1 MTWIKICGMTTAEAV
16 EAALGARVDAIGF
29 VFAESVR
36 RLTPEMANRLAAPAR
51 GKVACVAVTRHP
63 SQQALDEILEVFRP
77 DVLQTDAVD
86 LTTLR
91 VPAGLARLPVLR
103 GNPSTELLPARI
115 LFEGPASGTGQTCD
129 WTSARQL
136 AVRTELVLA
145 GGLSTDNVAAAIADV
160 QPFGVDVS
168 SGVESRP
175 GIKDPAKIAGF
186 AQVVRNARVVAQ
198 RRETH
203 AAHEASAQTP
213 AQEEMMK

>member
-1 MTWIKICGMTTAEAV
+1 MTWIKICGMTTTEAV
-16 EAALGARVDAIGF
+16 DAALGARVDAIGF

-36 RLTPEMANRLAAPAR
+36 RLTPEVADRLAAPAR

-77 DVLQTDAVD
+77 DVLQTDAID
-86 LTTLR
+86 LTTLQ
-91 VPAGLARLPVLR
+91 VPACLARLPVLR
-103 GNPSTELLPARI
+103 GDPGTDALPARI
-115 LFEGPASGTGQTCD
+115 LFEGLASGTGQTCD

-145 GGLSTDNVAAAIADV
+145 GGLRADNVAAAIADV

-175 GIKDPAKIAGF
+175 GIKDPAKIARF
-186 AQVVRNARVVAQ
+186 AHAVRSARVVAHGGA
-198 RRETH
+198 TH
-203 AAHEASAQTP
+203 AS
-213 AQEEMMK
+213 QEKIT